1 VNATDPTRPTRLTR
15 STRLTGTRRTRSR
28 GLLVALVAIALLAA
42 CGVESREGGGPPTTV
57 APVVLTSDPV
67 AGAVD
72 VAPDH
77 VVTITADGGTIGAMT
92 VASPEGAIPG
102 ALSDDNTTWTS
113 SATLVPLTTYRVTG
127 TTVDAAGATSVVEWS
142 FATGKPANVFRAI
155 LSPGDD
161 KVVGV
166 GMPVIVKLSSAVP
179 KALHAAFV
187 ARLKVTSVP
196 SVVGAWHWFSDTELH
211 WRPKDYWPAGTKVEV
226 DAEINGFTPGD
237 GSFAAK
243 DVTIRYSIGDSHVS
257 TVDVNTHTMTVV
269 SNGKV
274 VRTIPVST
282 GRDQYPTHSGV
293 HLTSEKANP
302 KIMDSSTVGIPRNG
316 PGGYYESVPYSVR
329 ISNSGEFVHAASW
342 STGSQGNANVSH
354 GCVNVSP
361 TDGAWFYDFTQ
372 IGDVVDVVGSP
383 VPLEPTNGWGDWQIP
398 WAQWAN

>member
-1 VNATDPTRPTRLTR
+1 MSAPAVRRPRAA
-15 STRLTGTRRTRSR
+15 
-28 GLLVALVAIALLAA
+28 LLVVVGVMLLAA
-42 CGVESREGGGPPTTV
+42 CSGVETEAAGPTTTV
-57 APVVLTSDPV
+57 APVVLVSDPV

-77 VVTITADGGTIGAMT
+77 VVTITASGGSIGAMT
-92 VASPEGAIPG
+92 IASATDVVSG
-102 ALSDDNTTWTS
+102 ALSDDNTTWHST
-113 SATLVPLTTYRVTG
+113 ATLVPLTTYRVTG
-127 TTVDAAGATSVVEWS
+127 TTVDAAGTTAVVGWT
-142 FATGKPANVFRAI
+142 FTTGKPANVFRAI

-179 KALHAAFV
+179 KAQHATFV
-187 ARLKVTSVP
+187 SRLTVTSVP
-196 SVVGAWHWFSDTELH
+196 AVVGAWRWFSDTELH

-226 DAEINGFTPGD
+226 DAKINGFTPGD

-243 DVTIRYSIGDSHVS
+243 DVNVKYSIGESHIS
-257 TVDVNTHTMTVV
+257 TVDVDAHIMTVV
-269 SNGKV
+269 SNGVV

-282 GRDQYPTHSGV
+282 GRDEYPTKSGV
-293 HLTSEKANP
+293 HLASEKANP

-316 PGGYYESVPYSVR
+316 PGGYYETVPYSVR

-342 STGSQGNANVSH
+342 STESQGNSNVSH

-361 TDGAWFYDFTQ
+361 TDGAWFYEFTQ
-372 IGDVVDVVGSP
+372 IGDVIDVVGSP
-383 VPLEPTNGWGDWQIP
+383 VQLDPTNGWGDWQIP